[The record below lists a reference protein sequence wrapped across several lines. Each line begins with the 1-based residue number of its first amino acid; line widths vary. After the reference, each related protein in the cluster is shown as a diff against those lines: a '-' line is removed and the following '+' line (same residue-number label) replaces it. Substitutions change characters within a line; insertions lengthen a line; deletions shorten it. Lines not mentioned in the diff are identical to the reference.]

1 MASEIYVKLSEM
13 DRPAKPVNDSDLVFI
28 AQSES
33 GVVESKAMAVSDLRA
48 LLNFE
53 NGYATTSLGLADTAA
68 NQIFYVY
75 TDSNK
80 IAVNAYVNRS
90 GIAEPVLDN
99 NSVKKVFYTQKG
111 IDLLHSFMG
120 AVSGTD
126 GASEIGYKTTDA
138 GSVLSRMQTVQDQG
152 GTPSHL
158 GFNQTEDQALFT
170 EQRLK
175 NTNLRMY
182 GGLMIGRQSRGVRQ
196 NSVGLSVR
204 MNQSSNGYFNT
215 QATGVSNS
223 IALKKYGMRDSVSG
237 YFDCSSLPYSTWEDC
252 SAATYTANTVLPSA
266 ADSTVWA
273 NTLVGDVIE
282 TKHDPSWMGLVTA
295 KNPDGSLQVDGWCN
309 DGLAYSTPT
318 DGVGFYL
325 NPSKKAWVLNSNLFF
340 PANGRSTFGVIQENG
355 IQNNK
360 VADTN
365 DINGIDN
372 VVLGGTYPC
381 NVAFLSRGSSGM
393 GWKIGYMAQGSR
405 DVQFHSFGGVFSPKV
420 SFYDQSGASTGL
432 RFRGNNTVAS
442 IEWAN
447 TSDFN
452 LHSDP
457 YITAAIDPTGRWLKK
472 VKNLTIITS
481 ANSGTLGAQKS
492 DVVINTATKAIVLP
506 AATNVSAGFYI
517 EFFPYSSSTL
527 TFTAEDGKTINGVTS
542 YTAITRRRSSFIM
555 IFDGSGWIDYGMT
568 DLRDIAQPTID
579 LPSIAAGGIYSQ
591 SFNLTST
598 TTVGCNVDVYLSI
611 SRQGLKIWAD
621 VTATGVVT
629 VYFQNPTTAAID
641 LPSAVLTLQVKRY

>member
-28 AQSES
+28 AQTES

-53 NGYATTSLGLADTAA
+53 NGYTTTTLGLAATTS
-68 NQIFYVY
+68 NQFFYVY

-138 GSVLSRMQTVQDQG
+138 GNVLSRMQTVQDQG

-204 MNQSSNGYFNT
+204 MNQGSNAYFNT

-223 IALKKYGMRDSVSG
+223 IALKKYGMRDSVSA

-252 SAATYTANTVLPSA
+252 SSATYTANSVTPSA

-273 NTLVGDVIE
+273 NVLVGDVIE
-282 TKHDPSWMGLVTA
+282 TKHSPSWMGIVTA
-295 KNPDGSLQVDGWCN
+295 KNADGSLSVDPWSN
-309 DGLAYSTPT
+309 DGLTASVPT

-355 IQNNK
+355 INNNI
-360 VADTN
+360 DPDSN
-365 DINGIDN
+365 NINGIDN
-372 VVLGGTYPC
+372 VVLGGAYPC
-381 NVAFLSRGSSGM
+381 TAAYLSRGSSGT
-393 GWKIGYMAQGSR
+393 GWKIGFMAQGSR
-405 DVQFHSFGGVFSPKV
+405 DVNFHSFGGVYTPKAG
-420 SFYDQSGASTGL
+420 FYDNSGGDTGL

-452 LHSDP
+452 LHTDP
-457 YITAAIDPTGRWLKK
+457 YITAKIDPTGRWLKK
-472 VKNLTIITS
+472 VKSLTIMGS
-481 ANSGTLGAQKS
+481 ATSGTLGPQRS
-492 DVVINTATKAIVLP
+492 DIVINTSSKAIVLP
-506 AATNVSAGFYI
+506 SSANISAGFYI
-517 EFFPYSSSTL
+517 EFWSYSSATL
-527 TFTAEDGKTINGVTS
+527 TLTSEDGKLINGVSS
-542 YTAITRRRSSFIM
+542 YTLVTRRRSSFILM
-555 IFDGSGWIDYGMT
+555 YDGSGWIDYGQS
-568 DLRDIAQPTID
+568 DLRDFAQPTVD
-579 LPSIAAGGIYSQ
+579 LPSIAAGAVYSQ
-591 SFNLTST
+591 SFNLTAT
-598 TTVGCNVDVYLSI
+598 TTIGCNVDVYLSI
-611 SRQGLKIWAD
+611 SRQGLNIWGD
-621 VTATGVVT
+621 VTAAGVVT
-629 VYFQNPTTAAID
+629 VYFQNPTAAAID
-641 LPSAVLTLQVKRY
+641 LPSAVLTLQVKRF